1 MPHMKAEELKWDE
14 LIRFSDGL
22 ISLQGRRL
30 ILHDIRAFAHLRK
43 DLLEGVG
50 AVPARQIL
58 TRFGY
63 FQGQEDAAAM
73 KRIFE
78 WDNLEEWLRAGPAM
92 QSLQGLAK
100 VTVNSLQ
107 LDQAQE
113 HLHME
118 VSWRDSCEA
127 VEHLA
132 TFDAAEAP
140 ICWTLAGYAS
150 GYASFCLGKE
160 VIFIEDQCLATG
172 NKLCTAT
179 GRDIDS
185 WDQELGVH
193 SAYFQQVEI
202 GQEVLKLSDELKQSE
217 LRLARH
223 RRRINLLEKKSKPAF
238 FEVHSAAFEQVIDL
252 ATRVAR
258 YDSSVVI
265 TGESGVGK
273 EVLAHHMHRC
283 SNRSENAFV
292 AVNCAALPET
302 LLNSELFGHKA
313 GSFTGAQRD
322 RIGLFEEADGGTI
335 FLDEIGDIPIA
346 LQTKLLRV
354 LQEREII
361 RVGENLPRKVDV
373 RILAATNSNLAQSVQ
388 EGSFRE
394 DLYYR
399 LRVIEI
405 EIPPLRNRTE
415 DILPLARYF
424 LARFAA
430 RFDKSNVHL
439 DAKCLNYL
447 QAYRWPGNVREL
459 ENAMER
465 AVVLCSKGTIQP
477 EHLPPGILHPTA
489 DTSPASFS
497 PQRSLA
503 EVEHEH
509 ILRVLDWAN
518 GNKSQTSKILGIST
532 ATLWRKLKKPE
543 E

>member
-1 MPHMKAEELKWDE
+1 MDE
-14 LIRFSDGL
+14 LINCSDGL

-30 ILHDIRAFAHLRK
+30 ILQDIRALAHLRK

-50 AVPARQIL
+50 SVPARKIL

-73 KRIFE
+73 KRIFT
-78 WDNLEEWLRAGPAM
+78 WDNLEEWLRAGAAM
-92 QSLQGLAK
+92 QSLQGFAK
-100 VTVNSLQ
+100 VTVNSLK
-107 LDQAQE
+107 LDEVQG
-113 HLHME
+113 HLCME
-118 VSWRDSCEA
+118 VSWRESCEA
-127 VEHLA
+127 IEHLA
-132 TFDAAEAP
+132 TFDAAEYP
-140 ICWTLAGYAS
+140 VCWTLVGYAS

-160 VIFIEDQCLATG
+160 VVFIEDQCLATG

-185 WDQELGVH
+185 WDQKLDLH
-193 SAYFQQVEI
+193 TAYFQQVEI
-202 GQEVLKLSDELKQSE
+202 GREILKLSEELKQSE
-217 LRLARH
+217 LKLARQ
-223 RRRINLLEKKSKPAF
+223 RRQMDLLEKKNKPAF
-238 FEVHSAAFEQVIDL
+238 FEVHSPAFEQVIDL

-258 YDSSVVI
+258 YDSSVVV

-273 EVLAHHMHRC
+273 EILARHIHRC
-283 SNRSENAFV
+283 SLRSKNAFV

-302 LLNSELFGHKA
+302 LLDSELFGHKA
-313 GSFTGAQRD
+313 GSFTGALHD
-322 RIGLFEEADGGTI
+322 RIGLFEEADKGTI
-335 FLDEIGDIPIA
+335 FLDEIGDIPVA

-354 LQEREII
+354 LQEREITRI
-361 RVGENLPRKVDV
+361 GENLPRKVDV
-373 RILAATNSNLAQSVQ
+373 RILAATNSDLAQSVR

-424 LARFAA
+424 VNRVSTKFN
-430 RFDKSNVHL
+430 KPNVHL

-465 AVVLCSKGTIQP
+465 AVVLCNKGTIQP

-489 DTSPASFS
+489 ETSPASFS

-509 ILRVLDWAN
+509 IQRVLDWTK
-518 GNKSQTSKILGIST
+518 GNKSQTAKILEISA
-532 ATLWRKLKKPE
+532 ATLWRKLKRTNE
-543 E
+543 

>member
-1 MPHMKAEELKWDE
+1 MKAEELKLDE

-43 DLLEGVG
+43 DLLEDVG
-50 AVPARQIL
+50 PVPARKIL

-100 VTVNSLQ
+100 VTINSFQ

-132 TFDAAEAP
+132 TFGAAEAP
-140 ICWTLAGYAS
+140 VCWSLAGYAS

-160 VIFIEDQCLATG
+160 VVFIEDQCLATG
-172 NKLCTAT
+172 KKLCTAT
-179 GRDIDS
+179 GRDVDS
-185 WDQELGVH
+185 WDQELGEH
-193 SAYFQQVEI
+193 TAYFQQVGI
-202 GQEVLKLSDELKQSE
+202 GKEVLKLSEELKQSE
-217 LRLARH
+217 MKLARQ
-223 RRRINLLEKKSKPAF
+223 RWRTDQLEKKSKPAF
-238 FEVHSAAFEQVIDL
+238 FEVHSPAFEQVIDL

-273 EVLAHHMHRC
+273 EILAQHIHRC
-283 SNRSENAFV
+283 STRAENAFV
-292 AVNCAALPET
+292 AVSCAALPET

-335 FLDEIGDIPIA
+335 FLDEIGEIPVA
-346 LQTKLLRV
+346 LQTKLLRA

-361 RVGENLPRKVDV
+361 RVGENRPRKVDV
-373 RILAATNSNLAQSVQ
+373 RILAATNSNLAQSVR

-424 LARFAA
+424 IARFSA
-430 RFDKSNVHL
+430 RFDKPNVHL

-447 QAYRWPGNVREL
+447 QDYRWPGNVREL

-465 AVVLCSKGTIQP
+465 AVVLCNKGAIQL
-477 EHLPPGILHPTA
+477 EHLPPGVLHPTA
-489 DTSPASFS
+489 DTSPALFS

-509 ILRVLDWAN
+509 ILRALDWAN
-518 GNKSQTSKILGIST
+518 GNKSQTAKILGIST